1 MSFTDF
7 TGFTDSTDLPVLTL
21 DVENILS
28 NCDFIDLQYL
38 CPFISSLSFTILM
51 LNVRSIKRNFNVF
64 LSEFCNYLKMFS
76 IIVLTETWLTGDRD
90 KAFNIPGFYSFNLYR
105 NQFGGRLRLYVK
117 DCFKAK
123 VLDDFT
129 SLCESYEILSIV
141 LDVSDFKYV
150 LMLIYHPPTSSSQKN
165 TEFIESFTL
174 KLRMV
179 QRLKM
184 PVLVAGDIN
193 LDLFNPNNF
202 NYIDLFINNML
213 ELNML
218 PLVTR
223 PTRALFSSL
232 QLILTFDNFNLVFSH
247 FYKMLFLAYDTAFPI
262 IKKKLQTK
270 ADAPWVTEKIRK
282 CILKKNKLYKL
293 YLKGRIEKM
302 VYSTFRNKLTC
313 IIRRVK
319 ALYYAELFLEN
330 SSDPK
335 KIWDILNGLINNGSK
350 TVLEEIIVNNTTLKG
365 KRMVNYIN
373 DFFINI
379 ALSIRNGQPLL
390 QLFRCLAPIIAVSC
404 FFRPTNT
411 VEMKKIIRQLK
422 NKGNRILDIHPL
434 IIKDNIDAF
443 ADRLVIAYYIIYRLR
458 NVFFRTS

>member
-7 TGFTDSTDLPVLTL
+7 TGFTDFTDLPVLTL

-105 NQFGGRLRLYVK
+105 NQFGGGLRLYVK

-150 LMLIYHPPTSSSQKN
+150 LMLIYHPPTSSSPQN
-165 TEFIESFTL
+165 TEFVESFTL

-223 PTRALFSSL
+223 PTRVCLVNGLVRYSLLDQIWATVGVGRTRSFVMPTSITDHFPVCTIIESANPLTNSAVKKIETRVFNESNKEIFRALFSSL

-270 ADAPWVTEKIRK
+270 VEAPWMTEKIRK

-302 VYSTFRNKLTC
+302 VYTTFRNKLTC

-319 ALYYAELFLEN
+319 ALYYAKLFLEN

-373 DFFINI
+373 DFF
-379 ALSIRNGQPLL
+379 L
-390 QLFRCLAPIIAVSC
+390 
-404 FFRPTNT
+404 
-411 VEMKKIIRQLK
+411 
-422 NKGNRILDIHPL
+422 
-434 IIKDNIDAF
+434 
-443 ADRLVIAYYIIYRLR
+443 
-458 NVFFRTS
+458 